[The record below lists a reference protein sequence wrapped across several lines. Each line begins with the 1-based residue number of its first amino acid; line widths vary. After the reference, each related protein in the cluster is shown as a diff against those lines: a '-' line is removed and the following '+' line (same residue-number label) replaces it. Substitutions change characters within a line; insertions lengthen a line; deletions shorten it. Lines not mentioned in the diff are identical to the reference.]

1 MLTLC
6 RLSRAVAK
14 RLCSERFDASRVAQ
28 SDGFRH
34 LNTTLQSLI
43 IQLAAQKTV
52 IRDLVQDAHQVT
64 CDYLA
69 KRFDQLQQQM
79 KSDEQR
85 RAFLDSLYFPELT
98 SRHEQ
103 IREAHEKTLQWIFE
117 PQGDLALKW
126 DSFIQWLQAGQ
137 GIYWINGKAGS
148 GKSTLMSYI
157 STDSRTRTALERW
170 AQPYRLTIPVFFF
183 WNAGSELQKTTVGL
197 LRSLLFQI
205 LDYYP
210 QLIPAVAGTA
220 DGIQNHASGAD
231 SHSRLATW
239 TEKRLQNGLKIIA
252 QQKTVAMKICCF
264 IDGLDELEGNQIELL
279 KILMKLQHNNAIKLC
294 LSSRPLKPFEDAFAN
309 SAKLKLQDLTAGDIE
324 KYVNEELE
332 ALPQMRTLRNR
343 NPELASEIF
352 DRIIMHAD
360 GVFLWVWM
368 AVKEL
373 AEGLQNED
381 DEDQL
386 RATLKSLPEE
396 LDDFYVQMLKR
407 IKKGYRKEAA
417 TFFRLVLRDE
427 MSILGMAYA
436 KSQIIRHGPAQDIDE
451 LKPDEISSMCDT
463 MKVHLMTRCV
473 GLLECY
479 DSSTGDAEDSVF
491 SSLSSYT
498 KNLITVDE
506 RDQKLNDEEE
516 SILRAKA
523 YNHITV
529 TFLHRTA
536 RDFLKENE
544 TGKAFMSD
552 NFDSEL
558 SVREW
563 YFFAEL
569 AESKWKSQR
578 ARHHE
583 FAWVLYQLKLADAE
597 TGVAQTRLMEALDDV
612 MARRHGNVEFPERK
626 GSLWAMMNILSD
638 FISPY
643 STCEIVYD
651 IIGFSA
657 YFSLR
662 HTVLDM
668 VDSPEFRDNQAYKDY
683 MFRYALMSLEYHRPD
698 VYPDLF
704 VSLLQRGADPNTIVK
719 TRIGSRPTN
728 ITGFEA
734 FLRKLW
740 YKSCY
745 WPRSSPGWVDMVG
758 RLLTTGVDRG
768 LWLTGLTTRN
778 FWHLDHFE
786 ADCLGK
792 AKPGTNG
799 RGRGETA
806 CPDRHEVNLDCSMSA
821 PSLLKMCLGKEP
833 GYERLQA
840 ILAETG
846 ACEKIVLE
854 RLHQSLP
861 YRTWTV
867 SSSTATRFQEVA
879 DACANHGLMTER
891 EDLNPPEEV
900 VSAIRK
906 NFDLKNGSGAD
917 LKQEE

>member
-1 MLTLC
+1 
-6 RLSRAVAK
+6 
-14 RLCSERFDASRVAQ
+14 VAQ
-28 SDGFRH
+28 SDGFRD

-52 IRDLVQDAHQVT
+52 IRDLVQDAHQVIR
-64 CDYLA
+64 D
-69 KRFDQLQQQM
+69 QM
-79 KSDEQR
+79 KIDEQR
-85 RAFLDSLYFPELT
+85 RAFLNSLYFPDLI

-103 IREAHEKTLQWIFE
+103 IPEAHEKTFQWIFE
-117 PQGDLALKW
+117 PHGELALKW

-137 GIYWINGKAGS
+137 GIYWISGKAGS

-157 STDSRTRTALERW
+157 STDPRTRAALERW

-205 LDYYP
+205 LDHYP
-210 QLIPAVAGTA
+210 QLIPAVARMA
-220 DGIQNHASGAD
+220 DGTQTHASGAD
-231 SHSRLATW
+231 NHTRLATW
-239 TEKRLQNGLKIIA
+239 TEKRLQNGLEIIT
-252 QQKTVAMKICCF
+252 QQKTVAVKICCF
-264 IDGLDELEGNQIELL
+264 IDGLDELEGDQIELL

-294 LSSRPLKPFEDAFAN
+294 LSSRPLKPLEDAFAN
-309 SAKLKLQDLTAGDIE
+309 SAKLKLQDLTASDIE
-324 KYVNEELE
+324 KYVNGKLE
-332 ALPQMRTLRNR
+332 ALPQMQTLRTR
-343 NPELASEIF
+343 DPELASEIF
-352 DRIIMHAD
+352 DRIIQHAD

-386 RATLKSLPEE
+386 RATLQSLPEE

-407 IKKGYRKEAA
+407 IKRSYRKEAA
-417 TFFRLVLRDE
+417 TYFRLILRDRLLLRDRLILRYRLILRDRLILHE
-427 MSILGMAYA
+427 EEISVLGMAYA
-436 KSQIIRHGPAQDIDE
+436 KSQIVRHSPAQDIDE

-463 MKVHLMTRCV
+463 MKVHLMTRCA

-479 DSSTGDAEDSVF
+479 DSSTGDAEDSVS
-491 SSLSSYT
+491 SSLSSYAE
-498 KNLITVDE
+498 NSMTVDE

-558 SVREW
+558 SVCEW

-569 AESKWKSQR
+569 AKSKWESR
-578 ARHHE
+578 RSGHDGLGS
-583 FAWVLYQLKLADAE
+583 VLLELERADAE

-612 MARRHGNVEFPERK
+612 MARRYGNVELPERK
-626 GSLWAMMNILSD
+626 GSHWALMKIVADRSD
-638 FISPY
+638 SA
-643 STCEIVYD
+643 CEYIYD
-651 IIGFSA
+651 ITGFAA
-657 YFSLR
+657 YFWLK
-662 HTVLDM
+662 HTVLNR
-668 VDSPEFRDNQAYKDY
+668 VNSPEFRDNQAYKDY
-683 MFRYALMSLEYHRPD
+683 MFRYALMSLECHRPGE
-698 VYPDLF
+698 YPDLF
-704 VSLLQRGADPNTIVK
+704 VSLLQRGANPNTIVK

-728 ITGFEA
+728 VTGFEA
-734 FLRKLW
+734 FLRQLW
-740 YKSCY
+740 YKACLLSLSGT
-745 WPRSSPGWVDMVG
+745 SSDYFYMIES
-758 RLLTTGVDRG
+758 LLTIGVDKG
-768 LWLTGLTTRN
+768 LWLTGLKTED
-778 FWHLDHFE
+778 FWRMDHFE
-786 ADCLGK
+786 TNCVDE

-799 RGRGETA
+799 HAQGKTTCR
-806 CPDRHEVNLDCSMSA
+806 DHHEVNIEFSMSV
-821 PSLLKMCLGKEP
+821 PSVLKMCLGKEP

-840 ILAETG
+840 ILAEIG
-846 ACEKIVLE
+846 GCEKIVLE

-861 YRTWTV
+861 DRTWTV
-867 SSSTATRFQEVA
+867 SSTTATSFQEVA
-879 DACANHGLMTER
+879 DACADHSLKGGRNYRT
-891 EDLNPPEEV
+891 PPEEV
-900 VSAIRK
+900 MSVIRK

>member
-1 MLTLC
+1 M
-6 RLSRAVAK
+6 
-14 RLCSERFDASRVAQ
+14 AQ
-28 SDGFRH
+28 SDGFRD

-79 KSDEQR
+79 KSDEHR

-103 IREAHEKTLQWIFE
+103 IREAHEKTFQWIFE

-157 STDSRTRTALERW
+157 STDPRTRIALGRW

-239 TEKRLQNGLKIIA
+239 TEKRLQNGLEIIA

-294 LSSRPLKPFEDAFAN
+294 LSSRPLKPLEDAFAN

-332 ALPQMRTLRNR
+332 ALPQMRTLRTR
-343 NPELASEIF
+343 DPWLASEII
-352 DRIIMHAD
+352 DRIIQHAH

-373 AEGLQNED
+373 SEGLRNED
-381 DEDQL
+381 DQDQL

-407 IKKGYRKEAA
+407 IQKGYRKEAA
-417 TFFRLVLRDE
+417 TFFRLVLRE
-427 MSILGMAYA
+427 NGEISILGMAYA
-436 KSQIIRHGPAQDIDE
+436 KSQVIRHGPAQDIDE

-463 MKVHLMTRCV
+463 MKVHLMTRCA

-491 SSLSSYT
+491 SSL
-498 KNLITVDE
+498 K
-506 RDQKLNDEEE
+506 
-516 SILRAKA
+516 
-523 YNHITV
+523 
-529 TFLHRTA
+529 
-536 RDFLKENE
+536 
-544 TGKAFMSD
+544 
-552 NFDSEL
+552 
-558 SVREW
+558 
-563 YFFAEL
+563 
-569 AESKWKSQR
+569 
-578 ARHHE
+578 
-583 FAWVLYQLKLADAE
+583 
-597 TGVAQTRLMEALDDV
+597 
-612 MARRHGNVEFPERK
+612 
-626 GSLWAMMNILSD
+626 
-638 FISPY
+638 
-643 STCEIVYD
+643 
-651 IIGFSA
+651 
-657 YFSLR
+657 
-662 HTVLDM
+662 
-668 VDSPEFRDNQAYKDY
+668 
-683 MFRYALMSLEYHRPD
+683 
-698 VYPDLF
+698 
-704 VSLLQRGADPNTIVK
+704 
-719 TRIGSRPTN
+719 
-728 ITGFEA
+728 
-734 FLRKLW
+734 
-740 YKSCY
+740 
-745 WPRSSPGWVDMVG
+745 
-758 RLLTTGVDRG
+758 
-768 LWLTGLTTRN
+768 
-778 FWHLDHFE
+778 
-786 ADCLGK
+786 
-792 AKPGTNG
+792 
-799 RGRGETA
+799 
-806 CPDRHEVNLDCSMSA
+806 
-821 PSLLKMCLGKEP
+821 
-833 GYERLQA
+833 
-840 ILAETG
+840 
-846 ACEKIVLE
+846 
-854 RLHQSLP
+854 
-861 YRTWTV
+861 
-867 SSSTATRFQEVA
+867 
-879 DACANHGLMTER
+879 
-891 EDLNPPEEV
+891 
-900 VSAIRK
+900 
-906 NFDLKNGSGAD
+906 
-917 LKQEE
+917 